1 MIFIF
6 LTFPKKN
13 MPLNNSNFINY
24 EFLDSLKFINNQ
36 KFKVIATI
44 PTNISTGRYKIS
56 KENTIYFRSPYLV
69 FSSFPFIE
77 IKDYED
83 LISGKSDFV
92 IWYKYNSI
100 PINDAEILK
109 IIIKNHKII
118 YENSFIKIFDIT
130 SNNGRGLVEMT
141 KNRKHF
147 NDVKDYYF
155 LGKFDNEDEKINLKF
170 INSNWMY
177 FSYIC
182 KTCFFDYKFMKFK
195 ENIILN
201 NNVILFNFPA
211 ILYKIIFSFNLGLI
225 ITGLIL
231 IFLKKINFSMR
242 VINIK

>member
-1 MIFIF
+1 
-6 LTFPKKN
+6 
-13 MPLNNSNFINY
+13 
-24 EFLDSLKFINNQ
+24 
-36 KFKVIATI
+36 
-44 PTNISTGRYKIS
+44 
-56 KENTIYFRSPYLV
+56 
-69 FSSFPFIE
+69 
-77 IKDYED
+77 
-83 LISGKSDFV
+83 
-92 IWYKYNSI
+92 
-100 PINDAEILK
+100 
-109 IIIKNHKII
+109 
-118 YENSFIKIFDIT
+118 
-130 SNNGRGLVEMT
+130 MT

-147 NDVKDYYF
+147 SDVKDYYF